1 MDRVRK
7 RIGDDGVCRLVR
19 AYLNAGIMDGGVVTA
34 DEKLT
39 HLPK

>member
-1 MDRVRK
+1 MRAAMRSQHVK
-7 RIGDDGVCRLVR
+7 DDFGC
-19 AYLNAGIMDGGVVTA
+19 GGCCSDSVTA

>member
-1 MDRVRK
+1 MKIRW
-7 RIGDDGVCRLVR
+7 LPAAVR
-19 AYLNAGIMDGGVVTA
+19 AQRTLIDYIVTA